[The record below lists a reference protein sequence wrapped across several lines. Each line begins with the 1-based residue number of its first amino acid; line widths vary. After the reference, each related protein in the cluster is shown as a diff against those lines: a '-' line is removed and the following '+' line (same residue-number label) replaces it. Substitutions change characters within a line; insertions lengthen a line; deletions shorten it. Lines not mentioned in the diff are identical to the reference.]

1 MEDSLEEKQQFLRSE
16 ILEKN
21 YDPNQFLQFLVSK
34 KGEEGGDLAIW
45 SIEELQQVVG
55 EFITSIGSTSV
66 PVPNEVPES
75 NELPEQN
82 QIEEQTEDA
91 NVENQPQNEENKEPQ
106 NDQQPQ
112 TEQQPKKDQ
121 QPHKDFT
128 KIKGKVSEKT
138 ELGKFDE
145 VTITV
150 SSPEKVEGGLFSKS
164 YVTYLVTTIQLNTA
178 VRKRYSDFEWLSTV
192 LTNNYL
198 GSLIH
203 PIPKKN
209 YGSRFNE
216 AFVSKRMRTL
226 EKFLKSLTQ
235 DPLIRNSQILFDFL
249 TIGNDE
255 EFNKKK
261 NEYTKMKPP
270 TGISE
275 MKSLEGLL
283 NVGISQDKEIL
294 LTNIKDNATINET
307 LLKKLNTSYKA
318 LNTEFAVVSTRLMEI
333 SETWNQLFQN
343 CVKYADNTYVTES
356 YKYMSNFS
364 KDLSENLK
372 KQASLINIDIR
383 EYFKFL
389 KREFRVMK
397 EFSLRVENDKNTYY
411 KAQEKLDG
419 RKEDLFKKQDITKW
433 EIDPNDTTDKTA
445 ILQNKEIA
453 FEKMLPKETLNVK
466 VLKINYG
473 FYLNRI
479 IEEYQ
484 RLREQNGKNH
494 SFCISVYCQKHTS
507 LFAELQAS
515 LGEVIAFLGDGT
527 YRKLELVTDQ
537 KLTVKEKEKKKK
549 EKEKEEEE
557 KKEEKKEETNE

>member
-1 MEDSLEEKQQFLRSE
+1 MEDSIEEKQQFLRTE
-16 ILEKN
+16 ILEKG
-21 YDPNQFLQFLVSK
+21 YDPNQFAQFLVSV
-34 KGEEGGDLAIW
+34 KGEDGADLSAWTIA
-45 SIEELQQVVG
+45 ELQQVVVL
-55 EFITSIGSTSV
+55 FTSSQAAVNV
-66 PVPNEVPES
+66 PVPNEGS
-75 NELPEQN
+75 DNNEVPEQN
-82 QIEEQTEDA
+82 QVEEQQDNT
-91 NVENQPQNEENKEPQ
+91 NTENQPQNEEEQEP
-106 NDQQPQ
+106 
-112 TEQQPKKDQ
+112 PKQEQ
-121 QPHKDFT
+121 QPHKDYNR
-128 KIKGKVSEKT
+128 IKGKVSEKT

-150 SSPEKVEGGLFSKS
+150 SSPEKIEGGLFSKS
-164 YVTYLVTTIQLNTA
+164 YVTYLVTTIQLNTS

-209 YGSRFNE
+209 YGNRFNE

-235 DPLIRNSQILFDFL
+235 DPLIRNSQILYDFL

-275 MKSLEGLL
+275 MKSLDGLL
-283 NVGISQDKEIL
+283 NVGISQDKEIV

-318 LNTEFAVVSTRLMEI
+318 LNGEFAIVSNRLTEI
-333 SETWNQLFQN
+333 SEIWNQLFQN
-343 CVKYADNTYVTES
+343 CGKYADNTYVTES

-397 EFSLRVENDKNTYY
+397 EFSLRVENDKSTYY
-411 KAQEKLDG
+411 KAQEKLDT

-433 EIDPNDTTDKTA
+433 EIDPSDTTDKA
-445 ILQNKEIA
+445 SLLQNKELAIP
-453 FEKMLPKETLNVK
+453 KMLPKETLNVK
-466 VLKINYG
+466 MLKINYG

-484 RLREQNGKNH
+484 RLRDLNGKNH

-549 EKEKEEEE
+549 DKEKEKEEEE
-557 KKEEKKEETNE
+557 KKEDKKEEETSE

>member
-1 MEDSLEEKQQFLRSE
+1 MEDSIEEKQQFLRTE
-16 ILEKN
+16 ILEKG
-21 YDPNQFLQFLVSK
+21 YDPNQFAQFLVSV
-34 KGEEGGDLAIW
+34 KGEDGANLSAWTIA
-45 SIEELQQVVG
+45 ELQQVVVL
-55 EFITSIGSTSV
+55 FTSSQAAVNV
-66 PVPNEVPES
+66 PVPNEGS
-75 NELPEQN
+75 DNNEVPEQN
-82 QIEEQTEDA
+82 QVEEQQDNT
-91 NVENQPQNEENKEPQ
+91 NTENQPQNEEEQEP
-106 NDQQPQ
+106 
-112 TEQQPKKDQ
+112 PKQEQ
-121 QPHKDFT
+121 QPHKDYNR
-128 KIKGKVSEKT
+128 IKGKVSEKT

-150 SSPEKVEGGLFSKS
+150 SSPEKIEGGLFSKS
-164 YVTYLVTTIQLNTA
+164 YVTYLVTTIQLNTS

-203 PIPKKN
+203 PIPRKN
-209 YGSRFNE
+209 YGNRFNE

-235 DPLIRNSQILFDFL
+235 DPLIRNSQILYDFL

-275 MKSLEGLL
+275 MKSLDGLL
-283 NVGISQDKEIL
+283 NVGISQDKEIV

-318 LNTEFAVVSTRLMEI
+318 LNGEFAIVSNRLTEI
-333 SETWNQLFQN
+333 SEIWNQLFQN
-343 CVKYADNTYVTES
+343 CGKYADNTYVTES
-356 YKYMSNFS
+356 YKYMSIFS

-397 EFSLRVENDKNTYY
+397 EFSLRVENDKSTYY
-411 KAQEKLDG
+411 KAQEKLDT

-433 EIDPNDTTDKTA
+433 EIDPSDTTDKA
-445 ILQNKEIA
+445 SLLQNKELAIP
-453 FEKMLPKETLNVK
+453 KMLPKETLNVK
-466 VLKINYG
+466 MLKINYG

-484 RLREQNGKNH
+484 RLRDLNGKNH

-549 EKEKEEEE
+549 DKEKEKEEEE
-557 KKEEKKEETNE
+557 KKEDKKEEETNE